1 MFDLDIGI
9 KYCGGCNPRYD
20 RLEFVSQLKRNA
32 PHHNYSLYMG
42 NPSDVNIVV
51 CGCKRACA
59 NLENKDATN
68 GIVIDDDSTIESI
81 IEAIQIV
88 EK

>member
-1 MFDLDIGI
+1 VFDLDIGI
-9 KYCGGCNPRYD
+9 KYCGGCNPRFN

-42 NPSDVNIVV
+42 KPSDVYLVV

-59 NLENKDATN
+59 DFSKEKASSF
-68 GIVIDDDSTIESI
+68 IVIDEDSSVDSV
-81 IEAIQIV
+81 V
-88 EK
+88 EVIGLLSK